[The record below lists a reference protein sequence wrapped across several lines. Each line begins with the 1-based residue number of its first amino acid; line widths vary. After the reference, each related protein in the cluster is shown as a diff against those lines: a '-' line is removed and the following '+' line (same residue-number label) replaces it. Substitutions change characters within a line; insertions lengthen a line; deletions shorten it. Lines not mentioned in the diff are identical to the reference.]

1 MKPRQRTGLTLG
13 LVLAGVVL
21 AFAFAWWPKP
31 RDVQLAEVRLMPLK
45 VERVDQGYARVRD
58 VYVVTTP
65 VAGTMARI
73 ELEPG
78 DAVVAGEV
86 LATLAPLASSP
97 LDPRSSAM
105 ADAAVDT
112 ARAQVRQAEAAAGL
126 ARDMRER
133 SDRLFADRLIPERE
147 LTSVRA
153 GEREAEARLSAAR
166 ANLRQAE
173 VNASWETRAGSRAL
187 ELTSPITG
195 VVLRRWHESAGA
207 VAVGTALL
215 ELGDPRDLE
224 VVAEFLS
231 QEAAGIEVGA
241 DATIEAWGGAP
252 LSAVVS
258 RVEPL
263 GELKISALG
272 VEERRVRVILQLKEP
287 APKLGHGYQVDARVT
302 VLNRDSVVAV
312 PLETLQRIGDG
323 WRVWVAEAGRVSPVT
338 VTVGA
343 HDDRIREIIA
353 GLSAGQSVVVSPPA
367 DLVAG
372 TSISAVP

>member
-1 MKPRQRTGLTLG
+1 MKPRQRTGLALV

-21 AFAFAWWPKP
+21 AFVWAWWPKP
-31 RDVQLAEVRLMPLK
+31 RDVQLAEVRLTPLK
-45 VERVDQGYARVRD
+45 VQRVDQGYARVRD
-58 VYVVTTP
+58 LYVVTTP
-65 VAGTMARI
+65 VAGTMGRI

-78 DAVVAGEV
+78 DAVVVGDV
-86 LATLAPLASSP
+86 LATLAPLASTP
-97 LDPRSSAM
+97 LDPRASAM

-112 ARAQVRQAEAAAGL
+112 ARAQVRQADAAAAS
-126 ARDMRER
+126 ARDMRVR
-133 SDRLFADRLIPERE
+133 SDQLFVERLIPERE

-153 GEREAEARLSAAR
+153 AEREAEARLSAAR
-166 ANLRQAE
+166 ASLRQAE

-187 ELTSPITG
+187 ELTSPING

-215 ELGDPRDLE
+215 ELGNTADLE

-241 DATIEAWGGAP
+241 EATIEAWGGAP

-287 APKLGHGYQVDARVT
+287 APKLGHGYQVDARIT
-302 VLNRDSVVAV
+302 VLFRDSVVVV
-312 PLETLQRIGDG
+312 PLEALQRVGDG
-323 WRVWVAEAGRVSPVT
+323 WRVFVAEAGVVKPVT

-343 HDDRIREIIA
+343 FDDRVREIVS

-372 TSISAVP
+372 TSIRAVP